1 MVSLKRGVGQPWKL
15 EKEESQSQVLAATT
29 QTVSREEGVGQ
40 IILITWWCLCLPVEE
55 MAAVGLSPV
64 VIKDLITYY
73 RTHWC
78 DHVTRVQWDQHDQ
91 KNPLSS
97 PYIPGSPNFC
107 IKPLYS
113 HCTCQILTQ
122 ISDTMCLHFSSFF
135 KKIICNKFIFITFAL
150 FRNTKQKLL
159 PVNPE
164 GKENRKSIGCYAN
177 VYLSKGNPFFFI
189 AL

>member
-1 MVSLKRGVGQPWKL
+1 M
-15 EKEESQSQVLAATT
+15 AATT

-40 IILITWWCLCLPVEE
+40 IILITWWCLCPPVEE
-55 MAAVGLSPV
+55 MTAVGLSPV
-64 VIKDLITYY
+64 VTKDLITYY
-73 RTHWC
+73 RTHRC
-78 DHVTRVQWDQHDQ
+78 DHVTRVQEGDQHDQ

-135 KKIICNKFIFITFAL
+135 FLNHMQQIHFYYLCFIPQHKTKTFAY
-150 FRNTKQKLL
+150 
-159 PVNPE
+159 
-164 GKENRKSIGCYAN
+164 KS
-177 VYLSKGNPFFFI
+177 
-189 AL
+189 